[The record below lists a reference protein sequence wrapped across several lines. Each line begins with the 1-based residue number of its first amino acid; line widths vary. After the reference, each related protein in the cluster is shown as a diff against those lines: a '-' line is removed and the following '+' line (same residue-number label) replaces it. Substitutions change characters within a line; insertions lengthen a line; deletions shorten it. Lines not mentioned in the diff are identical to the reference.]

1 MTVLQNSALI
11 TPQDLLEH
19 WQSHRRLTRKTLE
32 AFPEDQLFTFQ
43 PAPPMRSF
51 GAMLLE
57 ITGMVYPTLQGFKTG
72 EWSTVM
78 TNYSGVNSKA
88 ALLEAFAETDAY
100 LNETLPTISTER
112 MLERE
117 SVYGFPVQPLYHALL
132 YLIDNEIHHRAQGFV
147 YLRLLGIEPPSFY
160 KRG

>member
-1 MTVLQNSALI
+1 MTAQNAPALI
-11 TPQDLLEH
+11 TPQELLEH

-32 AFPEDQLFTFQ
+32 AFPEDKLFTFQ

-57 ITGMVYPTLQGFKTG
+57 ITGMVYPTLKGFKTG
-72 EWSTVM
+72 EWSTIM
-78 TNYSGVNSKA
+78 KHFGELDTKA
-88 ALLEAFAETDAY
+88 ALLEAMDETDAY
-100 LNETLPTISTER
+100 LNATLPTISAER

-117 SVYGFPVQPLYHALL
+117 SVYGFPVQPLFHALL
-132 YLIDNEIHHRAQGFV
+132 YLIDNEIHHRAQGYV

-160 KRG
+160 QR